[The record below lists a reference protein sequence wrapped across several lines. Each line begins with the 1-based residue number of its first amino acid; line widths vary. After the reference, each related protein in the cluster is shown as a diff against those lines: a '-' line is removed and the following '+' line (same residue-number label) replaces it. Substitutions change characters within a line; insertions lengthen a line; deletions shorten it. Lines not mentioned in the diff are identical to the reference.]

1 MIKYIFSDILIY
13 ILNLNISIIL
23 MSAYLN
29 YNYFKVLFYKK
40 FF

>member
-29 YNYFKVLFYKK
+29 YNDFKILFYKK

>member
-1 MIKYIFSDILIY
+1 MIKYVSSDILIY

-29 YNYFKVLFYKK
+29 YNYFNVLFYKK